1 MVPIVVASIS
11 LLASVITASLS
22 YYFTKK
28 HQLKIEEKRLKE
40 EYYKSFIKAL
50 SDVAIDNYDEEAQ
63 ERLSEGFNSLIVIAS
78 PKVVKK
84 LMEFHNFVRIENTT
98 IPRNSEKWSI
108 QHDQLLRELVTVMRE
123 DIFGKEKDIDKYIS
137 EVHLVGRRQKNN

>member
-1 MVPIVVASIS
+1 MEPIIVASIS
-11 LLASVITASLS
+11 FLASVITASLS

-28 HQLKIEEKRLKE
+28 HQLKIEERRLKE

-50 SDVAIDNYDEEAQ
+50 SDVAIDNYDEKAL
-63 ERLSEGFNSLIVIAS
+63 ERLSEGFNSLIVIAG

-84 LMEFHNFVRIENTT
+84 LMEFHEFTRAENMT

-108 QHDQLLRELVTVMRE
+108 THDALLKELVKAMRE
-123 DIFGKEKDIDKYIS
+123 DIFGREKNIDQYIS
-137 EVHLVGRRQKNN
+137 GVHLVGGKKQK